1 MIYLLILLAVTSII
15 LLYGFLHTQ
24 IEEEET
30 HRPNTSITKRI
41 KEKYK
46 KYDL

>member
-30 HRPNTSITKRI
+30 HRPDTSITKRI
-41 KEKYK
+41 KEKYN

>member
-1 MIYLLILLAVTSII
+1 MIYLLFIPAIISTI
-15 LLYGFLHTQ
+15 LLYGFLHNE

-30 HRPNTSITKRI
+30 HRPDTSITKRI
-41 KEKYK
+41 KEKYN